1 MKQPIIYFDNYMLRD
16 VELKDAK
23 DMFEYGKDLE
33 TVKFLSWGPYSD
45 VTEAYG
51 SIKEVLFEKT

>member
-23 DMFEYGKDLE
+23 DMFEHGKDLRKSE
-33 TVKFLSWGPYSD
+33 VFVGDHASDDRSMVQPKNFLKR
-45 VTEAYG
+45 A
-51 SIKEVLFEKT
+51 

>member
-45 VTEAYG
+45 LTEAYG
-51 SIKEVLFEKT
+51 SIKEFF